1 MADSNGSEKAIALMS
16 RAVGVLVPAAVGGV
30 LFFWLFAAF
39 DTFVGIPN
47 PARRVL
53 LGVAMAPWALLFFL
67 LIPYAAVRG
76 ISWFRSAPQAE
87 SSATVRTMR
96 GVFLSLIVVAMI
108 LSGALDPLF
117 DRIVGFLN
125 TVRTSLF
132 G

>member
-1 MADSNGSEKAIALMS
+1 MSVNDGSEKAIALMS

-30 LFFWLFAAF
+30 VLFWAFASL

-53 LGVAMAPWALLFFL
+53 LGLIMAPWALLFLL
-67 LIPYAAVRG
+67 LIPYSAVRG

-108 LSGALDPLF
+108 LSGAFDPLF